1 MKILSCKPTI
11 TRKDL
16 EGVLDCLINDE
27 LITGNPVKSFESSV
41 SGLLNIKYALATNSH
56 TSSYHLIFQA
66 LQIGPG
72 DEVIMPSYFTQA
84 PLSALKLTGG
94 TPVLIDNDD
103 NSLFPG
109 IESIKEKVSDK
120 TKAIIAAHTFG
131 FYNDLGGLKDIAAPV
146 IEDISHAIGAEYDDM
161 PLGTTGAYTVL
172 SLAPSMI
179 ITTGNGGM
187 VLTNNSKTY
196 ASMRDL
202 RGNNESKLNM
212 DYTMT
217 DFQAA
222 MGITQLLKLKD
233 LLRRRREIAKIYFNA
248 LKISEHQ
255 TLYAYSDSFT
265 YQSFPIL
272 FNAPKDK
279 VEKYWKKAG
288 IELIHPIETPLH
300 EHLGIRGIQYPISD
314 RFCKKMYTLPI
325 YPTLTKKDIEKISR
339 TLASFL

>member
-27 LITGNPVKSFESSV
+27 LITGNPVKSFESAL
-41 SGLLNIKYALATNSH
+41 SGLLGIKYALATNSL
-56 TSSYHLIFQA
+56 TSAYHLVFNA
-66 LQIGPG
+66 LQLQPG
-72 DEVIMPSYFTQA
+72 DEIIMPSYFCQA

-94 TPVLIDNDD
+94 TPVLIDNDE
-103 NSLFPG
+103 NSLFPA
-109 IESIKEKVSDK
+109 IDAIKEKITDK
-120 TKAIIAAHTFG
+120 TKAIIAGHTMG
-131 FYNDLGGLKDIAAPV
+131 FYNDITELKELTVPI
-146 IEDISHAIGAEYDDM
+146 IEDISHAVGAEYDEI

-187 VLTNNSKTY
+187 VLTNNSKSY

-202 RGNNESKLNM
+202 RGNNDEKLNM

-217 DFQAA
+217 DFQGA

-233 LLRRRREIAKIYFNA
+233 LLKRRREIAKIYYNA
-248 LKISEHQ
+248 LKITEHQ

-272 FNAPKDK
+272 FNAPKEK

-300 EHLGIRGIQYPISD
+300 GHLEIRGINYPLSD
-314 RFCKKMYTLPI
+314 RLSKKMYTLPI

-339 TLASFL
+339 SLASFI